1 MSNMSYCRFQN
12 TQGDFRDCDEALEEL
27 IDCSGDPLSAD
38 ELAAAKSLAK
48 RATEMIERLAEAA
61 GIDVDLSDLRKQL
74 PELLDSLNAEA
85 AASADEDCDEE
96 DD

>member
-12 TQGDFRDCDEALEEL
+12 TSGDFRDCDEALEEM
-27 IDCSGDPLSAD
+27 IDGAGDSLSED

-48 RATEMIERLAEAA
+48 RACAMVERLADRA
-61 GIDVDLSDLRKQL
+61 GLDVDLSDLRKKL
-74 PELLDSLNAEA
+74 PEVLDQLNKDAKAQEG
-85 AASADEDCDEE
+85 E